1 MTNQNLSQSN
11 LFDFGSDDLH
21 KQDLLCEDLEINNLS
36 NIINALDFSLFDANL
51 QHQAYL
57 YDDNIQKLRHELESI
72 SRRLKLINIINL
84 EVKN

>member
-21 KQDLLCEDLEINNLS
+21 NPDLLCKELEINSLS
-36 NIINALDFSLFDANL
+36 NVINALDVSLFDANL

-57 YDDNIQKLRHELESI
+57 YDDNVQKLRHELESI
-72 SRRLKLINIINL
+72 SRRLKLLNIINV
-84 EVKN
+84 EVKK